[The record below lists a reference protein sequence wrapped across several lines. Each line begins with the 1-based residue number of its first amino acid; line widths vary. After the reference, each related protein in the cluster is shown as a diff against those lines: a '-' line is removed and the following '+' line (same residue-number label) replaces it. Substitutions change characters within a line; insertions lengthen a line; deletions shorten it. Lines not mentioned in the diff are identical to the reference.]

1 MEYQYSKEENEIVNY
16 VLETAKNH
24 VISSFNK
31 KDRINKKVN
40 FINLNN
46 NVYGIN
52 IYRNCHQGK
61 DYNSY
66 FEDYFISFVG
76 TVKDKKIASRFYLEW
91 KDNIIDGELI
101 PANTR
106 YNPDTNTFY
115 NRNIKIKLL

>member
-1 MEYQYSKEENEIVNY
+1 
-16 VLETAKNH
+16 
-24 VISSFNK
+24 VIASFNK

-52 IYRNCHQGK
+52 ISRNCHQGK

-76 TVKDKKIASRFYLEW
+76 TVKDKKIA
-91 KDNIIDGELI
+91 
-101 PANTR
+101 
-106 YNPDTNTFY
+106 
-115 NRNIKIKLL
+115 